1 MRKDD
6 WITELYYK
14 ILSDK
19 SRKNNGNSGKDVSN
33 YKKISTRPVKL
44 GKIDTSLLKDY
55 FDCDTIFK
63 SQGFIWFAD
72 EIKYIEYEE
81 IK

>member
-19 SRKNNGNSGKDVSN
+19 SGKNNGNSGKNVPN
-33 YKKISTRPVKL
+33 YKKIPTAPTKL
-44 GKIDTSLLKDY
+44 GKT
-55 FDCDTIFK
+55 
-63 SQGFIWFAD
+63 GFITT
-72 EIKYIEYEE
+72 
-81 IK
+81 